1 MPKRSNE
8 KRLKLNQ
15 QCREALAANI
25 CICGPHLTI
34 TQLILLDDRLRIVV
48 APEKVRLQPRPED
61 GYAWS
66 VTSANA
72 GVLKSSLSSGKIHL
86 YRKIC
91 NEIGHSIEAV
101 SPHAL
106 GHSQSNTSC
115 IPRGFGDGMDGSFT
129 AEISK
134 LKAANSSIEIELERT
149 RARLND
155 CLDESH
161 TVRAEA
167 NELRHD
173 MQILRSHNK
182 KLHDELTEVRAGIA
196 GARRILNSLQT
207 EGIEIALGTR
217 DIQSSANGIHGVASE
232 VLD

>member
-1 MPKRSNE
+1 
-8 KRLKLNQ
+8 
-15 QCREALAANI
+15 
-25 CICGPHLTI
+25 
-34 TQLILLDDRLRIVV
+34 
-48 APEKVRLQPRPED
+48 
-61 GYAWS
+61 
-66 VTSANA
+66 
-72 GVLKSSLSSGKIHL
+72 
-86 YRKIC
+86 
-91 NEIGHSIEAV
+91 
-101 SPHAL
+101 
-106 GHSQSNTSC
+106 
-115 IPRGFGDGMDGSFT
+115 MDGSFT

-173 MQILRSHNK
+173 MQILQSDNK
-182 KLHDELTEVRAGIA
+182 KLHDELTEARAGIA

-217 DIQSSANGIHGVASE
+217 DIQSTANGIHGVASE

>member
-25 CICGPHLTI
+25 YN
-34 TQLILLDDRLRIVV
+34 RLRIVV
-48 APEKVRLQPRPED
+48 APEKVRLQPLPED

-66 VTSANA
+66 VTGPNA
-72 GVLKSSLSSGKIHL
+72 GLLKSRLSSGNIHL
-86 YRKIC
+86 YQSIC
-91 NEIGHSIEAV
+91 NEIGHSFEAV
-101 SPHAL
+101 SPRTL
-106 GHSQSNTSC
+106 QISQSNANC
-115 IPRGFGDGMDGSFT
+115 IPKESLEAEGIGEGMDGSFT

-134 LKAANSSIEIELERT
+134 LRAANSSIKIELERT

-167 NELRHD
+167 NELRHA
-173 MQILRSHNK
+173 MQILQSDNK
-182 KLHDELTEVRAGIA
+182 KLHDELTEAGAGIA

>member
-25 CICGPHLTI
+25 CICGPLPTI

-66 VTSANA
+66 VTIANA
-72 GVLKSSLSSGKIHL
+72 SVLKSSLSSGKIHL

-115 IPRGFGDGMDGSFT
+115 IPR
-129 AEISK
+129 EV
-134 LKAANSSIEIELERT
+134 SIT
-149 RARLND
+149 R
-155 CLDESH
+155 H
-161 TVRAEA
+161 PY
-167 NELRHD
+167 
-173 MQILRSHNK
+173 
-182 KLHDELTEVRAGIA
+182 
-196 GARRILNSLQT
+196 
-207 EGIEIALGTR
+207 
-217 DIQSSANGIHGVASE
+217 
-232 VLD
+232 

>member
-8 KRLKLNQ
+8 KRFKLNQ

-25 CICGPHLTI
+25 Y
-34 TQLILLDDRLRIVV
+34 DRLRIVV

-72 GVLKSSLSSGKIHL
+72 GLLKSSLSSGNIHL
-86 YRKIC
+86 YRSIC
-91 NEIGHSIEAV
+91 KEVGRPIEAV
-101 SPHAL
+101 FPHTL
-106 GHSQSNTSC
+106 GNSQSNADA
-115 IPRGFGDGMDGSFT
+115 IPKEAEGFGEGMDGSFT
-129 AEISK
+129 AEIFK
-134 LKAANSSIEIELERT
+134 LKAANSSLEIELECT
-149 RARLND
+149 RVRLND
-155 CLDESH
+155 CLGESH

-167 NELRHD
+167 NELRHA
-173 MQILRSHNK
+173 MQILQSHNN
-182 KLHDELTEVRAGIA
+182 KLHDELTEARAGIA

-217 DIQSSANGIHGVASE
+217 DIQSSANGIHAVVNE

>member
-1 MPKRSNE
+1 
-8 KRLKLNQ
+8 
-15 QCREALAANI
+15 
-25 CICGPHLTI
+25 
-34 TQLILLDDRLRIVV
+34 
-48 APEKVRLQPRPED
+48 
-61 GYAWS
+61 
-66 VTSANA
+66 
-72 GVLKSSLSSGKIHL
+72 
-86 YRKIC
+86 
-91 NEIGHSIEAV
+91 
-101 SPHAL
+101 
-106 GHSQSNTSC
+106 
-115 IPRGFGDGMDGSFT
+115 
-129 AEISK
+129 K

-196 GARRILNSLQT
+196 RARRILNSLQT

-217 DIQSSANGIHGVASE
+217 DIQSSANGIHRVASE

>member
-25 CICGPHLTI
+25 Y
-34 TQLILLDDRLRIVV
+34 DRLRIVV
-48 APEKVRLQPRPED
+48 APEKVRLQPRPGD

-101 SPHAL
+101 SPHTL
-106 GHSQSNTSC
+106 GHSQTNASC
-115 IPRGFGDGMDGSFT
+115 IPREILEAESFGHGMDGSFT

-134 LKAANSSIEIELERT
+134 LKAANSSIEMELERT
-149 RARLND
+149 RVRLND

-173 MQILRSHNK
+173 MQILQSDNK
-182 KLHDELTEVRAGIA
+182 KLHDELTQAKAGIA

-207 EGIEIALGTR
+207 EGIEVALGTR
-217 DIQSSANGIHGVASE
+217 DIQSSSNGIHGVASE

>member
-1 MPKRSNE
+1 
-8 KRLKLNQ
+8 
-15 QCREALAANI
+15 
-25 CICGPHLTI
+25 
-34 TQLILLDDRLRIVV
+34 
-48 APEKVRLQPRPED
+48 
-61 GYAWS
+61 
-66 VTSANA
+66 
-72 GVLKSSLSSGKIHL
+72 
-86 YRKIC
+86 
-91 NEIGHSIEAV
+91 
-101 SPHAL
+101 
-106 GHSQSNTSC
+106 
-115 IPRGFGDGMDGSFT
+115 MDGSFT

-155 CLDESH
+155 CLDESY

-182 KLHDELTEVRAGIA
+182 KLHDELTEAKAGIA

-207 EGIEIALGTR
+207 EGIGIELGTR
-217 DIQSSANGIHGVASE
+217 DIQSSVNGIHEVASE

>member
-25 CICGPHLTI
+25 CTRGPLPTI
-34 TQLILLDDRLRIVV
+34 TQLILLDDRLGIVV

-72 GVLKSSLSSGKIHL
+72 SVLKSSLSS
-86 YRKIC
+86 
-91 NEIGHSIEAV
+91 
-101 SPHAL
+101 
-106 GHSQSNTSC
+106 
-115 IPRGFGDGMDGSFT
+115 

-149 RARLND
+149 HARLND

-182 KLHDELTEVRAGIA
+182 KLQDELTEAKAGIA

-207 EGIEIALGTR
+207 EEIGIELGTR
-217 DIQSSANGIHGVASE
+217 DFQSSVNGIHKVASE